1 MFLGKKDTILWKKLF
16 FPLSFSSLRKIPF
29 FFLQYGSKSLS
40 PPRKKIASDERFALN
55 RSKIRAIAP
64 LKSLESLIDLSDR
77 YRSNR
82 SDR

>member
-1 MFLGKKDTILWKKLF
+1 MEFHI
-16 FPLSFSSLRKIPF
+16 FPTSPQ
-29 FFLQYGSKSLS
+29 QYGGKSLS
-40 PPRKKIASDERFALN
+40 PPQKKSLSDERFALN